1 MVGPSRTRSPSAG
14 KVTWRRYQPYPSC
27 FGWPCAC
34 HPASLPGRPTS
45 SSRLPGSETRSSRS
59 QSRSSSRG
67 SAQAG
72 LSPGWK
78 RHAPSNVTAGPIG
91 SGRPPIAITATTTAS
106 TISASPQNQSLSRFD
121 TPILPRRGQ
130 GAGIVATGFPY
141 NRLDGYIARMAAA
154 SEMTGMMEQARVSAG
169 IGGSLAKEFANT
181 ASWHRGAD
189 PVERLRDWRDVL
201 RWATEQGLVAPDQA
215 DDLAEAPAAVAPVIA
230 LCVVFFRIA
239 VAAAR
244 GETPEARD
252 LHAVLA
258 QPSAAQPAAI
268 WSNGARAW
276 RFQRE
281 QGVPQ
286 LLGIVARDAV
296 ALLTSERLTRL
307 RLCAGSRCG
316 WLFLDERRG
325 KPRRWCSM
333 SDCGNRSK
341 AQRAYAQRKV

>member
-1 MVGPSRTRSPSAG
+1 
-14 KVTWRRYQPYPSC
+14 
-27 FGWPCAC
+27 
-34 HPASLPGRPTS
+34 
-45 SSRLPGSETRSSRS
+45 
-59 QSRSSSRG
+59 
-67 SAQAG
+67 
-72 LSPGWK
+72 
-78 RHAPSNVTAGPIG
+78 
-91 SGRPPIAITATTTAS
+91 
-106 TISASPQNQSLSRFD
+106 
-121 TPILPRRGQ
+121 
-130 GAGIVATGFPY
+130 
-141 NRLDGYIARMAAA
+141 MAAA

-169 IGGSLAKEFANT
+169 IGGSLALEFANT
-181 ASWHRGAD
+181 AGWHLDAE

-215 DDLAEAPAAVAPVIA
+215 DDLAEATAAVAPVIDLREA
-230 LCVVFFRIA
+230 IFRIA

-244 GETPEARD
+244 GETPEERD

-268 WSNGARAW
+268 WSNGALAW

-281 QGVPQ
+281 QVVPQ

-316 WLFLDERRG
+316 WLFLDESRG

-341 AQRAYAQRKV
+341 AQRAYARRKG